1 VTTDLNLDQHSTRGG
16 IPGRRYEIVA
26 PERGGVVQADF
37 AEPGVGEVLI
47 QVLANGVCASDLP
60 AWTTAQPGYPLSLGH
75 EPVGTVVAT
84 GPGVELATGI
94 RVAGRLVPS
103 FADYVVA
110 EVRDVVVVPDGVPTE
125 QAIGEPLGC
134 VVEGLRRTPVHL
146 ADRVAVI
153 GLGFMGLCMVQLL
166 VASGTARVTAIDLRE
181 DARAAALASGAA
193 DAYDPR
199 ELPADLLDA
208 TTRIGGPGFDVV
220 LEASGTQPGLD
231 LATELVRP
239 HGAISILGY
248 HQGIRQVDLQT
259 WNWKALDVV
268 NAHVRDRDLLR
279 DSTRVGLEMIAAG
292 RIDLGPLL
300 THRYSLDRLDDAFKA
315 LRTKPPGFI
324 KALIINE

>member
-1 VTTDLNLDQHSTRGG
+1 MPT
-16 IPGRRYEIVA
+16 
-26 PERGGVVQADF
+26 
-37 AEPGVGEVLI
+37 EVLI

-60 AWTTAQPGYPLSLGH
+60 TWTTAQPGYPIALGH

-84 GPGVELATGI
+84 GPGVELPTGI

-110 EVRDVVVVPDGVPTE
+110 DVRNVVVVPDKVPTE

-134 VVEGLRRTPVHL
+134 VVEGLRRTPVHM

-181 DARAAALASGAA
+181 DARAAALASGAD
-193 DAYDPR
+193 DAYDPG
-199 ELPADLLDA
+199 ELPANLLDT
-208 TTRIGGPGFDVV
+208 TTRITDDRGFDVV
-220 LEASGTQPGLD
+220 VEASGTQPGLD
-231 LATELVRP
+231 LSTELVRP

-248 HQGIRQVDLQT
+248 HQGLRQVDLQT

-268 NAHVRDRDLLR
+268 NAHVRDRGLLR
-279 DSTRVGLEMIAAG
+279 ESTRVGLEMIAAG
-292 RIDLGPLL
+292 RVDLGPLL
-300 THRYSLDRLDDAFKA
+300 THRYRLERLDDAFEA
-315 LRTKPPGFI
+315 LRTKPPGFT
-324 KALIINE
+324 KALVINE